1 MFQSSN
7 ISPRCLTAWH
17 TYWKIRK
24 SLKQEQTSSH
34 YPQYKP
40 VKGPPVLPG
49 LAQVPCLPLKIHLS
63 SRPSDNLHTALHPE
77 QREQKEQG
85 ESRGRAR
92 RWSGWAE
99 FRIIDLFT
107 QWLINKKVLPIVNV
121 QWKRGFLITNRLLQR
136 FVLSDHFP
144 FRCPALCALK
154 LKTDPH
160 EKTLRIENYK

>member
-63 SRPSDNLHTALHPE
+63 SRPSENLHTALHPE

-107 QWLINKKVLPIVNV
+107 QWLINKKVLPINC
-121 QWKRGFLITNRLLQR
+121 KCTMEKGFSHHKQTAPEVC
-136 FVLSDHFP
+136 FVRSFSFSLSSFV
-144 FRCPALCALK
+144 CI
-154 LKTDPH
+154 KT
-160 EKTLRIENYK
+160 

>member
-17 TYWKIRK
+17 TYWKIWK

-99 FRIIDLFT
+99 FRIVDLQGLRELRSESYCFF
-107 QWLINKKVLPIVNV
+107 LP
-121 QWKRGFLITNRLLQR
+121 KY
-136 FVLSDHFP
+136 
-144 FRCPALCALK
+144 
-154 LKTDPH
+154 
-160 EKTLRIENYK
+160 ENYGLFNPTRGSPDVVHLIKWAF